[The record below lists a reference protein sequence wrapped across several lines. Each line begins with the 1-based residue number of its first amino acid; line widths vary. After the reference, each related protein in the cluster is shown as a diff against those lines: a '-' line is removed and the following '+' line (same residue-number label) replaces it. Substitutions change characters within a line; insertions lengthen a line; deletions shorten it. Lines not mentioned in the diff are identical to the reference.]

1 MRTQENDKLEKS
13 EATAGVNNCA
23 SVEKNENPEG
33 ATGRGINGVSA
44 RAQIYPDLSRIEYH
58 IELSAERGGSRIYKT
73 TYAQIN
79 MYEGSSLVTSFWMK
93 NFGDCIVE
101 ANTVRIL
108 EGTITPSDLRYPG
121 DMETIYNSTC
131 YLDITSNGN
140 MEHILIQKRP

>member
-44 RAQIYPDLSRIEYH
+44 RAQIYSDLSRIEYH
-58 IELSAERGGSRIYKT
+58 IELSAKGGVSTTFKT

-93 NFGDCIVE
+93 NFGDCFVQ
-101 ANTVRIL
+101 ADSVSTL

-131 YLDITSNGN
+131 YLDITSNGH
-140 MEHILIQKRP
+140 MEHILLQKRP